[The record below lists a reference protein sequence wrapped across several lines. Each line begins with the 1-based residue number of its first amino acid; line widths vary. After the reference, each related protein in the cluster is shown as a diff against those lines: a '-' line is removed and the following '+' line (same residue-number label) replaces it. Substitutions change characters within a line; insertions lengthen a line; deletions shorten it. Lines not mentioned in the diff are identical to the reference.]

1 MLDYHITIHTWPTR
15 ASSPK
20 PPVQNLSFSTYGP
33 NNQDLALQAGYL
45 RTLDDAYIQS
55 LPNGEV
61 ISFKARAADSEIT
74 SSRDSQL
81 LWGRTFSNPVYV
93 LLPLFGDRVLS
104 LRERSLRHLSFKLSV
119 DLNFTVSPS
128 LTYSNPPDS
137 NSP

>member
-93 LLPLFGDRVLS
+93 LLPLFGDYLCES
-104 LRERSLRHLSFKLSV
+104 GACATCHL
-119 DLNFTVSPS
+119 
-128 LTYSNPPDS
+128 
-137 NSP
+137 NSPLTSISQCRRL